1 MRVEFSK
8 EFEKAVRKL
17 SGKML
22 DSVRNSV
29 QEVINSGSIEE
40 LTDCKKLVDFE
51 FIYRLRIG
59 SYRAFFSY
67 HVQIVDDCV
76 MFLYLVPRGQAYDK
90 KMEKNLKR
98 NDKKAISK

>member
-22 DSVRNSV
+22 DSVRQAV
-29 QEVINSGSIEE
+29 QEVINAENIEE
-40 LTDCKKLVDFE
+40 LTDCKKLVDYE

-59 SYRAFFSY
+59 NYRAFFY
-67 HVQIVDDCV
+67 FFLQIVDNCV

-90 KMEKNLKR
+90 KMEKNLQRK
-98 NDKKAISK
+98 DV

>member
-22 DSVRNSV
+22 DSVRQAV
-29 QEVINSGSIEE
+29 QEVINAGNIEE
-40 LTDCKKLVDFE
+40 LTDCKKLVDYE

-76 MFLYLVPRGQAYDK
+76 MFLNLVPRGQAYDK
-90 KMEKNLKR
+90 KMEKNLQRK
-98 NDKKAISK
+98 DT